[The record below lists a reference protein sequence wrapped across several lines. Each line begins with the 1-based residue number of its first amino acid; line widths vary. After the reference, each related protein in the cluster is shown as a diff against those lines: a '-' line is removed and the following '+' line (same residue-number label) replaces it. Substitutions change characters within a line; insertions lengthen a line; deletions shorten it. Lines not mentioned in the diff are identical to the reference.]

1 MTHFPSWVCSGNEW
15 WELQGTRLIID
26 MVNDM
31 PRQVCVFT
39 NWGRVTHICASKL
52 TIIGSDNGLSPGR
65 HQAITWTNVGIL
77 LIGPLGTNISEILI
91 EIYIHN
97 CHWKKCI
104 WKCRQGIGSHLVPAS
119 MCFIVARLKE
129 PRDHNVGI
137 LENKST
143 LLTIS
148 RLWRYCGP
156 SNYRFNFLLYWY
168 APWVFFEV
176 VNVLSCSPFMFE
188 NTENKQLGWRIR
200 HSHLAS
206 TLFHSLVP
214 WLPLRRIRPQIIRLS
229 QLENSAM
236 GTWPIYKN
244 SIIPDWFEK
253 WRDMNS
259 DTGVNCVVP
268 QNYDMCPLLM
278 MHKTCSINYGHLADL
293 QKNTSYNW
301 S

>member
-1 MTHFPSWVCSGNEW
+1 M
-15 WELQGTRLIID
+15 
-26 MVNDM
+26 
-31 PRQVCVFT
+31 
-39 NWGRVTHICASKL
+39 
-52 TIIGSDNGLSPGR
+52 
-65 HQAITWTNVGIL
+65 
-77 LIGPLGTNISEILI
+77 
-91 EIYIHN
+91 
-97 CHWKKCI
+97 
-104 WKCRQGIGSHLVPAS
+104 
-119 MCFIVARLKE
+119 
-129 PRDHNVGI
+129 
-137 LENKST
+137 
-143 LLTIS
+143 
-148 RLWRYCGP
+148 
-156 SNYRFNFLLYWY
+156 
-168 APWVFFEV
+168 
-176 VNVLSCSPFMFE
+176 LSCSPFMFE

-214 WLPLRRIRPQIIRLS
+214 WLPPRRIRPQIIRLS

-293 QKNTSYNW
+293 QKNTSYN
-301 S
+301 

>member
-1 MTHFPSWVCSGNEW
+1 MTSRILYFGSTLGN
-15 WELQGTRLIID
+15 
-26 MVNDM
+26 VYN
-31 PRQVCVFT
+31 
-39 NWGRVTHICASKL
+39 K
-52 TIIGSDNGLSPGR
+52 
-65 HQAITWTNVGIL
+65 
-77 LIGPLGTNISEILI
+77 
-91 EIYIHN
+91 Y
-97 CHWKKCI
+97 
-104 WKCRQGIGSHLVPAS
+104 CREAL
-119 MCFIVARLKE
+119 E
-129 PRDHNVGI
+129 PRDSNVGI

-188 NTENKQLGWRIR
+188 NTENKQLDWRIR

-214 WLPLRRIRPQIIRLS
+214 WWRPRRIRPQITRLS

-244 SIIPDWFEK
+244 SIIGLPDWFEK
-253 WRDMNS
+253 WRDIKFWYR
-259 DTGVNCVVP
+259 C
-268 QNYDMCPLLM
+268 
-278 MHKTCSINYGHLADL
+278 
-293 QKNTSYNW
+293 
-301 S
+301 